1 MSTARRLEPLL
12 NLHRLR
18 RRVLKQLLGALRA
31 QQAEL
36 ADRLK
41 ALGEEWIK
49 VRQWSSDALAR
60 EARAD
65 ETRLADQ
72 WAKGAELQSHD
83 LNRRMGD
90 LQAQALDAETRL
102 IRASQE
108 LKMLATLQERRLIR
122 ERAEAARKEQINL
135 DEMRRQPMELS
146 Q

>member
-18 RRVLKQLLGALRA
+18 RRVLKQLLAALRA

-36 ADRLK
+36 ADRLR
-41 ALGEEWIK
+41 ALGEEWAK
-49 VRQWSSDALAR
+49 VRQWSCDALAR

-65 ETRLADQ
+65 EARLAEQ
-72 WAKGAELQSHD
+72 WAHGAELQSDD
-83 LNRRMGD
+83 LNQRMGD
-90 LQAQALDAETRL
+90 LQTQALDAEKRL

-122 ERAEAARKEQINL
+122 ERAEAARKEQVNL
-135 DEMRRQPMELS
+135 DEMKRQPMELS